1 MSEVSA
7 DKLTKAYIKIRAKR
21 AELSRNFKSEDDLLL
36 EQLEKIK
43 SALLDYCSEQ
53 NVESVRTSEGL
64 FYRSIKTK
72 YWTSDWEAMH
82 KFILE
87 HNVPA
92 LLAKRLNQTNMKQFL
107 EENPD
112 VLPQG
117 LNKDTEYA
125 IAVRKA

>member
-21 AELSRNFKSEDDLLL
+21 AELSKQFKADDDMLV

-43 SALLDYCSEQ
+43 NALLNYCVNQ

-72 YWTSDWEAMH
+72 YWTSDWESMH

-87 HNVPA
+87 H
-92 LLAKRLNQTNMKQFL
+92 LSL
-107 EENPD
+107 
-112 VLPQG
+112 
-117 LNKDTEYA
+117 
-125 IAVRKA
+125 IHI